1 MSSRAMSAVDHA
13 WYRMDSPENLMMVHA
28 IMWTDQPL
36 DWERVRAEIAA
47 QMLER
52 FPKFRQHPVPPRLPL
67 GRSGWSDDEDFDLDR
82 HLVARTLG
90 PAGDQAALAD
100 YVATQ
105 ISIPLD
111 PTHPM
116 WQVHLLDGY
125 GTGSAVLFRMHHS
138 IADGITLTRVL
149 LSLTSSN
156 TAHAGFTA
164 DEPRSRVAQIFDLS
178 SRLGR
183 EGLRALRAPD
193 RTLVAATTA
202 VRGVRRLAHLAAIPA
217 KPRSALAGQI
227 GVDKHVTWTD
237 PWPLPAVKRISRG
250 SGVTVNDVLLAVLAD
265 ALGRYLAEKG
275 TPLEQVRVMVPVN
288 LRPLDQPLPS
298 DLGNIFGEY
307 VVALP
312 TGEMDPM
319 ARLIRMHAITDDLK
333 DSPEA
338 VVAYLTLVA
347 IGAMPDQVEDLST
360 KLFSGKIV
368 ATVSN
373 VPGPRSVVTLAG
385 TPVAGIIGWVP
396 AAGDVGLGVSMFS
409 YNDQVLVGLIADK
422 LLIGDLARLKE
433 LLALSFAD
441 LADRAEAVTL
451 AELATMT

>member
-1 MSSRAMSAVDHA
+1 M
-13 WYRMDSPENLMMVHA
+13 
-28 IMWTDQPL
+28 
-36 DWERVRAEIAA
+36 
-47 QMLER
+47 
-52 FPKFRQHPVPPRLPL
+52 
-67 GRSGWSDDEDFDLDR
+67 
-82 HLVARTLG
+82 
-90 PAGDQAALAD
+90 
-100 YVATQ
+100 
-105 ISIPLD
+105 
-111 PTHPM
+111 
-116 WQVHLLDGY
+116 
-125 GTGSAVLFRMHHS
+125 
-138 IADGITLTRVL
+138 
-149 LSLTSSN
+149 
-156 TAHAGFTA
+156 
-164 DEPRSRVAQIFDLS
+164 
-178 SRLGR
+178 
-183 EGLRALRAPD
+183 
-193 RTLVAATTA
+193 
-202 VRGVRRLAHLAAIPA
+202 
-217 KPRSALAGQI
+217 
-227 GVDKHVTWTD
+227 
-237 PWPLPAVKRISRG
+237 
-250 SGVTVNDVLLAVLAD
+250 TVNDVLLAVLAD